1 MTSIDFNAFN
11 FSPIID
17 MGEDYTVLDFSAG
30 PKAVRRPKTT
40 YTVGKYN
47 EKRPNMYTAE
57 IFEQDRCIHMGIDLG
72 GPIDTPLKAFYDG
85 TYFKLGINPDQG
97 DYGGVI
103 VTQHLLGDKYLYAL
117 WGHLSHASING
128 KSEGDTF
135 KKGDVIAFIGN
146 KKENGGWPPHLHL
159 QLAIHAPQTHDMP
172 GVVSSSELRAALID
186 YPDPRLVLG
195 PLY

>member
-1 MTSIDFNAFN
+1 MVPIDFSAFN
-11 FSPIID
+11 FTPIID

-57 IFEQDRCIHMGIDLG
+57 IFEDDRCIHMGIDLG
-72 GPIDTPLKAFYDG
+72 GPVETPLKAFYEG
-85 TYFKLGINPDQG
+85 TIFKLGINPDEG

-103 VTQHLLGDKYLYAL
+103 VTQHQLSETFLYAL
-117 WGHLSHASING
+117 WGHLSHASLNG
-128 KSEGDTF
+128 KNEGDAF
-135 KKGDVIAFIGN
+135 QQGDVIGFIGN
-146 KKENGGWPPHLHL
+146 KEENGGWPPHVHF
-159 QLAIHAPQTHDMP
+159 QLGLEAPNTHDMP
-172 GVVSSSELRAALID
+172 GVVSPAELEAALKAH
-186 YPDPRLVLG
+186 PDPRLVLG

>member
-1 MTSIDFNAFN
+1 MTSIDFNVFEFN
-11 FSPIID
+11 PIID

-72 GPIDTPLKAFYDG
+72 GPVDTPLKAFYGG
-85 TYFKLGINPDQG
+85 TYFKLGINPDKG

-103 VTQHLLGDKYLYAL
+103 VTQHLLGDGYLYAL

-135 KKGDVIAFIGN
+135 KQDDVVAFIGN

-159 QLAIHAPQTHDMP
+159 QLSIHAPKTHDMP
-172 GVVSSSELRAALID
+172 GVVSPSELEAALID

>member
-1 MTSIDFNAFN
+1 MVPIDFNAYTFT
-11 FSPIID
+11 PIID

-30 PKAVRRPKTT
+30 PKAVRRPNTT

-57 IFEQDRCIHMGIDLG
+57 IFEEDRCIHMGIDLG
-72 GPIDTPLKAFYDG
+72 GPVNTPLKAFFDG
-85 TYFKLGINPDQG
+85 TYYKLGINPDNG

-103 VTQHLLGDKYLYAL
+103 VTKHQLGDTLLFAL
-117 WGHLSHASING
+117 WGHLSHASIDG
-128 KSEGDTF
+128 KSEGDAF
-135 KKGDVIAFIGN
+135 KQGDVIAFIGN

-159 QLAIHAPQTHDMP
+159 QLSIHAPQTHDMP
-172 GVVSSSELRAALID
+172 GVVSPSELQAALVD